1 MPDYYSG
8 MGSRDYWIE
17 RLLDRDLMARKSE
30 DEDEHKFYLGLI
42 KEHKDDMR
50 EQLNWLESEERY
62 QLMECLAQSDFVK
75 SIFKLK
81 RGDN

>member
-30 DEDEHKFYLGLI
+30 DELLRRLNKHN
-42 KEHKDDMR
+42 KEAFLEIRR
-50 EQLNWLESEERY
+50 ELN
-62 QLMECLAQSDFVK
+62 D
-75 SIFKLK
+75 
-81 RGDN
+81 